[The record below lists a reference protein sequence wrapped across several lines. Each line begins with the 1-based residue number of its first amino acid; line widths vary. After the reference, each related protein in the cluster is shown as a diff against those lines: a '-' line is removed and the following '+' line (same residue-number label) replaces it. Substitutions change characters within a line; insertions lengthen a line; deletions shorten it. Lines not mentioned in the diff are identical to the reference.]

1 MRYRD
6 WLDKHADNFDQIYS
20 STTIKKKRN
29 TLDELVGKHEQTTFD
44 LIRLIGLEENQD
56 SQD

>member
-29 TLDELVGKHEQTTFD
+29 TLDELVGKNEQTTFD
-44 LIRLIGLEENQD
+44 LIRLIGLE
-56 SQD
+56 